1 MYLSDIKR
9 DDRFEGY
16 LIVRSAEQRASANG
30 KNYLDM
36 TLADKSGS
44 INAKMWDGTVQPPLA
59 GSIVKVR
66 ATGNEFNGRMQ
77 LRVEKIRAAESRDQ
91 VDMSALIPCAP
102 RDPNEM
108 LGEVVRAADHIA
120 DPDLR
125 RITCELLDRAGD
137 KLLTFPAAKQM
148 HHAERSG
155 LLHHTTTML
164 RAANAI
170 MSVYPQLNASLLIAG
185 VIVHDLAKIDEMD
198 ADTLGLVS
206 DYSVD
211 GKLIGHIV
219 RGVVN
224 IQLAAEKTK
233 ANPGKA
239 LLLQHMVL
247 SHHGIPEYGSPLAPK
262 FPEAEVLNTI
272 DTLDARLYEM
282 DEALSRARPSRPGGM
297 TFGEEMHALANP
309 QCKVNTIAEALPFYM
324 EIIEYHAKK
333 GWGSAS
339 FATWVDSKDGARAE
353 EMPKLKLTHA
363 EELARLLGSQGLAVG
378 VKPGDLTGTY
388 VVTVNW

>member
-1 MYLSDIKR
+1 MYLADIKR

-148 HHAERSG
+148 HHAERGG

-170 MSVYPQLNASLLIAG
+170 MTVYPQLNASLLTAG

-233 ANPGKA
+233 ASPGKA

-282 DEALSRARPSRPGGM
+282 DEALSRAIPGG
-297 TFGEEMHALANP
+297 FSE
-309 QCKVNTIAEALPFYM
+309 KV
-324 EIIEYHAKK
+324 
-333 GWGSAS
+333 WGLDNRQLYRIPEDD
-339 FATWVDSKDGARAE
+339 VE
-353 EMPKLKLTHA
+353 
-363 EELARLLGSQGLAVG
+363 
-378 VKPGDLTGTY
+378 
-388 VVTVNW
+388 

>member
-1 MYLSDIKR
+1 MYLADIKR

-77 LRVEKIRAAESRDQ
+77 LRVEKIRAAESRDA
-91 VDMSALIPCAP
+91 VDMSTLIPCAP
-102 RDPNEM
+102 RDPKEM
-108 LGEVVRAADHIA
+108 LDEVVRAADHIA

-125 RITCELLDRAGD
+125 KITCELLDRTGD

-148 HHAERSG
+148 HHAERGG

-170 MSVYPQLNASLLIAG
+170 MTVYPQLNASLLTAG

-233 ANPGKA
+233 ASPGKA

-282 DEALSRARPSRPGGM
+282 DEALSRAIPGG
-297 TFGEEMHALANP
+297 FSE
-309 QCKVNTIAEALPFYM
+309 KV
-324 EIIEYHAKK
+324 
-333 GWGSAS
+333 WGLDNRQLYRIPEDE
-339 FATWVDSKDGARAE
+339 VE
-353 EMPKLKLTHA
+353 
-363 EELARLLGSQGLAVG
+363 
-378 VKPGDLTGTY
+378 
-388 VVTVNW
+388 

>member
-1 MYLSDIKR
+1 MYLADIKR

-91 VDMSALIPCAP
+91 VDMSTLIPCAP

-282 DEALSRARPSRPGGM
+282 DEALSRAIPGG
-297 TFGEEMHALANP
+297 FSE
-309 QCKVNTIAEALPFYM
+309 KV
-324 EIIEYHAKK
+324 
-333 GWGSAS
+333 WGL
-339 FATWVDSKDGARAE
+339 DNRQLYRIPEDE
-353 EMPKLKLTHA
+353 
-363 EELARLLGSQGLAVG
+363 
-378 VKPGDLTGTY
+378 VK
-388 VVTVNW
+388 

>member
-1 MYLSDIKR
+1 MYLADIKR

-77 LRVEKIRAAESRDQ
+77 LRVEKIRAAESRDA
-91 VDMSALIPCAP
+91 VDMSTLIPCAP
-102 RDPNEM
+102 RDPKEM
-108 LGEVVRAADHIA
+108 LDEVVRAADHIA

-125 RITCELLDRAGD
+125 KITCELLDRAGD

-148 HHAERSG
+148 HHAERGG

-170 MSVYPQLNASLLIAG
+170 MTVYPQLNASLLTAG

-224 IQLAAEKTK
+224 IQLAAEKTQ
-233 ANPGKA
+233 ASPGKA

-282 DEALSRARPSRPGGM
+282 NEALSRAIPGG
-297 TFGEEMHALANP
+297 FSE
-309 QCKVNTIAEALPFYM
+309 KV
-324 EIIEYHAKK
+324 
-333 GWGSAS
+333 WGLDNRQLYRIPEDE
-339 FATWVDSKDGARAE
+339 VE
-353 EMPKLKLTHA
+353 
-363 EELARLLGSQGLAVG
+363 
-378 VKPGDLTGTY
+378 
-388 VVTVNW
+388 

>member
-1 MYLSDIKR
+1 MYLAEIKR

-77 LRVEKIRAAESRDQ
+77 LRVERIRAAESRDA
-91 VDMSALIPCAP
+91 VDMSTLIPCAP
-102 RDPNEM
+102 RDPREM
-108 LGEVVRAADHIA
+108 REEIIRAADHIA
-120 DPDLR
+120 DKDLR
-125 RITCELLDRAGD
+125 LITCELLDRAGD
-137 KLLTFPAAKQM
+137 QLLTFPAAKQM

-155 LLHHTTTML
+155 LLHHMTTML
-164 RAANAI
+164 RTANAI
-170 MSVYPQLNASLLIAG
+170 MSVYPQLNPSLLIAG

-211 GKLIGHIV
+211 GKLLGHIV

-233 ANPGKA
+233 ASPAKA

-247 SHHGIPEYGSPLAPK
+247 SHHGIPDYGSPIAPK

-272 DTLDARLYEM
+272 DTLDARLFEM
-282 DEALSRARPSRPGGM
+282 DEALSRAMPGG
-297 TFGEEMHALANP
+297 FSE
-309 QCKVNTIAEALPFYM
+309 KV
-324 EIIEYHAKK
+324 
-333 GWGSAS
+333 WGLDNRQLYRIPEDE
-339 FATWVDSKDGARAE
+339 VER
-353 EMPKLKLTHA
+353 
-363 EELARLLGSQGLAVG
+363 
-378 VKPGDLTGTY
+378 
-388 VVTVNW
+388 

>member
-1 MYLSDIKR
+1 MYLADIKR

-77 LRVEKIRAAESRDQ
+77 LRVEKIRAAESRDA
-91 VDMSALIPCAP
+91 VDMSTLIPCAP
-102 RDPNEM
+102 RDPKEM
-108 LGEVVRAADHIA
+108 LDEVVRAEDHIA

-125 RITCELLDRAGD
+125 KITCELLDRAGD

-148 HHAERSG
+148 HHAERGG

-170 MSVYPQLNASLLIAG
+170 MTVYPQLNASLLTAG

-233 ANPGKA
+233 ASPGKA

-282 DEALSRARPSRPGGM
+282 DEALSRAIPGG
-297 TFGEEMHALANP
+297 FSE
-309 QCKVNTIAEALPFYM
+309 KV
-324 EIIEYHAKK
+324 
-333 GWGSAS
+333 WGLDNRQLYRIPEDE
-339 FATWVDSKDGARAE
+339 VE
-353 EMPKLKLTHA
+353 
-363 EELARLLGSQGLAVG
+363 
-378 VKPGDLTGTY
+378 
-388 VVTVNW
+388 

>member
-16 LIVRSAEQRASANG
+16 LIVRSAEQRAG

-282 DEALSRARPSRPGGM
+282 DEALSRAIPGG
-297 TFGEEMHALANP
+297 FSE
-309 QCKVNTIAEALPFYM
+309 KV
-324 EIIEYHAKK
+324 
-333 GWGSAS
+333 WGL
-339 FATWVDSKDGARAE
+339 DNRQLYRIPEDE
-353 EMPKLKLTHA
+353 
-363 EELARLLGSQGLAVG
+363 
-378 VKPGDLTGTY
+378 VK
-388 VVTVNW
+388 

>member
-77 LRVEKIRAAESRDQ
+77 LRVEKIRAAESRDA
-91 VDMSALIPCAP
+91 VDMSTLIPCAP
-102 RDPNEM
+102 RDPKEM
-108 LGEVVRAADHIA
+108 LDEVVRAADHIA

-125 RITCELLDRAGD
+125 KITCELLDRAGD

-198 ADTLGLVS
+198 ADTR
-206 DYSVD
+206 
-211 GKLIGHIV
+211 
-219 RGVVN
+219 RG
-224 IQLAAEKTK
+224 QHPARRRKDEGEPRQGAA
-233 ANPGKA
+233 ASAHGA
-239 LLLQHMVL
+239 LPPRHSRIRQ
-247 SHHGIPEYGSPLAPK
+247 PAC
-262 FPEAEVLNTI
+262 AEV
-272 DTLDARLYEM
+272 
-282 DEALSRARPSRPGGM
+282 PGGR
-297 TFGEEMHALANP
+297 
-309 QCKVNTIAEALPFYM
+309 
-324 EIIEYHAKK
+324 
-333 GWGSAS
+333 
-339 FATWVDSKDGARAE
+339 GAQHHRHPRRA
-353 EMPKLKLTHA
+353 P
-363 EELARLLGSQGLAVG
+363 V
-378 VKPGDLTGTY
+378 
-388 VVTVNW
+388 

>member
-1 MYLSDIKR
+1 MYLADIKR

-233 ANPGKA
+233 ASPGKA

-282 DEALSRARPSRPGGM
+282 DEALSRAIPGG
-297 TFGEEMHALANP
+297 FSE
-309 QCKVNTIAEALPFYM
+309 KV
-324 EIIEYHAKK
+324 
-333 GWGSAS
+333 WGL
-339 FATWVDSKDGARAE
+339 DNRQLYRIPEDE
-353 EMPKLKLTHA
+353 
-363 EELARLLGSQGLAVG
+363 
-378 VKPGDLTGTY
+378 VK
-388 VVTVNW
+388 

>member
-1 MYLSDIKR
+1 MLLSEIRR

-16 LIVRSAEQRASANG
+16 LIVRSAEQRAAASG

-36 TLADKSGS
+36 TLADRSGS
-44 INAKMWDGTVQPPLA
+44 INAKMWDGTVQPPVA

-77 LRVEKIRAAESRDQ
+77 LRVEKIRAAENRDG
-91 VDMSALIPCAP
+91 VDMSTLIPCAP
-102 RDPNEM
+102 EDPKAM
-108 LGEVVRAADHIA
+108 LEEIVRAADHIA

-125 RITCELLDRAGD
+125 RITCELLDRAGS

-155 LLHHTTTML
+155 LLHHMTTML
-164 RAANAI
+164 KAARAI
-170 MSVYPQLNASLLIAG
+170 MTVYPQLNASLLTAG

-198 ADTLGLVS
+198 ADALGLVS

-211 GKLIGHIV
+211 GKLLGHIV

-224 IQLAAEKTK
+224 IELAAQKTGASK
-233 ANPGKA
+233 GKA

-247 SHHGIPEYGSPLAPK
+247 SHHGIPDYGSPIAPK
-262 FPEAEVLNTI
+262 FPEAEVLNTL

-282 DEALSRARPSRPGGM
+282 DEAIARAVPGG
-297 TFGEEMHALANP
+297 FSE
-309 QCKVNTIAEALPFYM
+309 KV
-324 EIIEYHAKK
+324 
-333 GWGSAS
+333 WGL
-339 FATWVDSKDGARAE
+339 DNRQLYRIPD
-353 EMPKLKLTHA
+353 
-363 EELARLLGSQGLAVG
+363 
-378 VKPGDLTGTY
+378 GDLT
-388 VVTVNW
+388 

>member
-77 LRVEKIRAAESRDQ
+77 LRVEKIRAAESHDQ

-233 ANPGKA
+233 ANPGKT

-282 DEALSRARPSRPGGM
+282 DEALSRAIPGG
-297 TFGEEMHALANP
+297 FSE
-309 QCKVNTIAEALPFYM
+309 KV
-324 EIIEYHAKK
+324 
-333 GWGSAS
+333 WGL
-339 FATWVDSKDGARAE
+339 DNRQLYRIPEDE
-353 EMPKLKLTHA
+353 
-363 EELARLLGSQGLAVG
+363 
-378 VKPGDLTGTY
+378 VK
-388 VVTVNW
+388 

>member
-1 MYLSDIKR
+1 MRRENRSMLLSEIRR

-16 LIVRSAEQRASANG
+16 LIVRAAEQRAAASG

-36 TLADKSGS
+36 TLADRSGS
-44 INAKMWDGTVQPPLA
+44 INAKMWDGTVQPPVP

-77 LRVEKIRAAESRDQ
+77 LRVERIRPAERNDA
-91 VDMSALIPCAP
+91 VDMSTLIPCAP
-102 RDPNEM
+102 RDAKEM
-108 LGEVVRAADHIA
+108 LDEVVRAADRIA

-125 RITCELLDRAGD
+125 LITCELLNRAG
-137 KLLTFPAAKQM
+137 KQLLTFPAAKQM

-164 RAANAI
+164 RAAEAI
-170 MSVYPQLNASLLIAG
+170 RSVYPQLNASLLTAG

-198 ADTLGLVS
+198 ADTLGLVA

-211 GKLIGHIV
+211 GKLLGHIV

-224 IQLAAEKTK
+224 IELAAQKTG
-233 ANPGKA
+233 ASRAKA

-247 SHHGIPEYGSPLAPK
+247 SHHGVPEYGSPVAPK
-262 FPEAEVLNTI
+262 FPEAEVLNMI

-282 DEALSRARPSRPGGM
+282 DEALGRAMPGG
-297 TFGEEMHALANP
+297 FSE
-309 QCKVNTIAEALPFYM
+309 KV
-324 EIIEYHAKK
+324 
-333 GWGSAS
+333 WGL
-339 FATWVDSKDGARAE
+339 DNRQLYRIPDE
-353 EMPKLKLTHA
+353 
-363 EELARLLGSQGLAVG
+363 
-378 VKPGDLTGTY
+378 DLTGK
-388 VVTVNW
+388 

>member
-1 MYLSDIKR
+1 
-9 DDRFEGY
+9 
-16 LIVRSAEQRASANG
+16 
-30 KNYLDM
+30 M

-282 DEALSRARPSRPGGM
+282 DEALSRAIPGG
-297 TFGEEMHALANP
+297 FSE
-309 QCKVNTIAEALPFYM
+309 KV
-324 EIIEYHAKK
+324 
-333 GWGSAS
+333 WGL
-339 FATWVDSKDGARAE
+339 DNRQLYRIPEDE
-353 EMPKLKLTHA
+353 
-363 EELARLLGSQGLAVG
+363 
-378 VKPGDLTGTY
+378 VK
-388 VVTVNW
+388 

>member
-120 DPDLR
+120 DLDLR

-282 DEALSRARPSRPGGM
+282 DEALSRAIPGG
-297 TFGEEMHALANP
+297 FSE
-309 QCKVNTIAEALPFYM
+309 KV
-324 EIIEYHAKK
+324 
-333 GWGSAS
+333 WGL
-339 FATWVDSKDGARAE
+339 DNRQLYRIPEDE
-353 EMPKLKLTHA
+353 
-363 EELARLLGSQGLAVG
+363 
-378 VKPGDLTGTY
+378 VK
-388 VVTVNW
+388 

>member
-1 MYLSDIKR
+1 MYLADIKR

-16 LIVRSAEQRASANG
+16 LIVRFAEQRASANG

-77 LRVEKIRAAESRDQ
+77 LRVEKIRAAESRDA
-91 VDMSALIPCAP
+91 VDMSTLIPCAP
-102 RDPNEM
+102 RDPKEM
-108 LGEVVRAADHIA
+108 LDEVVRAADHIA

-125 RITCELLDRAGD
+125 KITCELLDRAGD

-148 HHAERSG
+148 HHAERGG

-170 MSVYPQLNASLLIAG
+170 MTVYPQLNASLLTAG

-233 ANPGKA
+233 ASPGKA

-282 DEALSRARPSRPGGM
+282 DEALSRAIPGG
-297 TFGEEMHALANP
+297 FSE
-309 QCKVNTIAEALPFYM
+309 KV
-324 EIIEYHAKK
+324 
-333 GWGSAS
+333 WGLDNRQLYRIPEDE
-339 FATWVDSKDGARAE
+339 VE
-353 EMPKLKLTHA
+353 
-363 EELARLLGSQGLAVG
+363 
-378 VKPGDLTGTY
+378 
-388 VVTVNW
+388 

>member
-1 MYLSDIKR
+1 MYLADIKR

-148 HHAERSG
+148 HHAERGG

-170 MSVYPQLNASLLIAG
+170 MTVYPQLNASLLTAG

-233 ANPGKA
+233 ASLGKA

-282 DEALSRARPSRPGGM
+282 DEALSRAIPGG
-297 TFGEEMHALANP
+297 FSE
-309 QCKVNTIAEALPFYM
+309 KV
-324 EIIEYHAKK
+324 
-333 GWGSAS
+333 WGLDNRQLYRIPEDE
-339 FATWVDSKDGARAE
+339 VE
-353 EMPKLKLTHA
+353 
-363 EELARLLGSQGLAVG
+363 
-378 VKPGDLTGTY
+378 
-388 VVTVNW
+388 

>member
-1 MYLSDIKR
+1 MYLAEIKR

-77 LRVEKIRAAESRDQ
+77 LRVEKIRAAESRDA
-91 VDMSALIPCAP
+91 VDMSTLIPCAP
-102 RDPNEM
+102 RDPREM
-108 LGEVVRAADHIA
+108 REEIIRAADHIA
-120 DPDLR
+120 DKDLR
-125 RITCELLDRAGD
+125 LITCELLDRAGD
-137 KLLTFPAAKQM
+137 QLLTFPAAKQM

-155 LLHHTTTML
+155 LLHHMTTML

-170 MSVYPQLNASLLIAG
+170 MSVYPQLNPSLLTAG

-211 GKLIGHIV
+211 GKLLGHIV

-233 ANPGKA
+233 ASPAKA

-247 SHHGIPEYGSPLAPK
+247 SHHGIPDYGSPIAPK

-272 DTLDARLYEM
+272 DTLDARLFEM
-282 DEALSRARPSRPGGM
+282 DEALSRAMPGG
-297 TFGEEMHALANP
+297 FSE
-309 QCKVNTIAEALPFYM
+309 KV
-324 EIIEYHAKK
+324 
-333 GWGSAS
+333 WGLDNRQLYRIPEDE
-339 FATWVDSKDGARAE
+339 VER
-353 EMPKLKLTHA
+353 
-363 EELARLLGSQGLAVG
+363 
-378 VKPGDLTGTY
+378 
-388 VVTVNW
+388 

>member
-282 DEALSRARPSRPGGM
+282 DEALSRAIPGGFSEKVWGWI
-297 TFGEEMHALANP
+297 TASSTAFPRTKSNNEETMGLRP
-309 QCKVNTIAEALPFYM
+309 IPRQKPEVSGLP
-324 EIIEYHAKK
+324 
-333 GWGSAS
+333 S
-339 FATWVDSKDGARAE
+339 FCRFAIK
-353 EMPKLKLTHA
+353 
-363 EELARLLGSQGLAVG
+363 
-378 VKPGDLTGTY
+378 
-388 VVTVNW
+388 

>member
-1 MYLSDIKR
+1 MYLADIKR

-30 KNYLDM
+30 NNYLDM

-77 LRVEKIRAAESRDQ
+77 LRVEKIRAAESRDA
-91 VDMSALIPCAP
+91 VDMSTLIPCAP
-102 RDPNEM
+102 RDPKEM
-108 LGEVVRAADHIA
+108 LDEVVRAADHIA

-125 RITCELLDRAGD
+125 KITCELLDRAGD

-148 HHAERSG
+148 HHAERGG

-170 MSVYPQLNASLLIAG
+170 MTVYPQLNASLLTAG

-233 ANPGKA
+233 ASPGKA

-282 DEALSRARPSRPGGM
+282 NEALSRAIPGG
-297 TFGEEMHALANP
+297 FSE
-309 QCKVNTIAEALPFYM
+309 KV
-324 EIIEYHAKK
+324 
-333 GWGSAS
+333 WGLDNRQLYRIPEDE
-339 FATWVDSKDGARAE
+339 VE
-353 EMPKLKLTHA
+353 
-363 EELARLLGSQGLAVG
+363 
-378 VKPGDLTGTY
+378 
-388 VVTVNW
+388 

>member
-77 LRVEKIRAAESRDQ
+77 LRVEKIRTAESRDP

-282 DEALSRARPSRPGGM
+282 DEALSRAIPGG
-297 TFGEEMHALANP
+297 FSE
-309 QCKVNTIAEALPFYM
+309 KV
-324 EIIEYHAKK
+324 
-333 GWGSAS
+333 WGL
-339 FATWVDSKDGARAE
+339 DNRQLYRIPEDE
-353 EMPKLKLTHA
+353 
-363 EELARLLGSQGLAVG
+363 
-378 VKPGDLTGTY
+378 VK
-388 VVTVNW
+388 

>member
-1 MYLSDIKR
+1 MYLADIKR

-77 LRVEKIRAAESRDQ
+77 LRVEKIRAAENHDP

-148 HHAERSG
+148 HHAERGG

-170 MSVYPQLNASLLIAG
+170 MTVYPQLNASLLTAG

-233 ANPGKA
+233 ASPGKA

-282 DEALSRARPSRPGGM
+282 DEALSRAIPGG
-297 TFGEEMHALANP
+297 FSE
-309 QCKVNTIAEALPFYM
+309 KV
-324 EIIEYHAKK
+324 
-333 GWGSAS
+333 WGLDNRQLYRIPEDE
-339 FATWVDSKDGARAE
+339 VE
-353 EMPKLKLTHA
+353 
-363 EELARLLGSQGLAVG
+363 
-378 VKPGDLTGTY
+378 
-388 VVTVNW
+388 

>member
-1 MYLSDIKR
+1 MYLADIKR

-77 LRVEKIRAAESRDQ
+77 LRVEKIRAAESRDA
-91 VDMSALIPCAP
+91 VDMSTLIPCAP
-102 RDPNEM
+102 RDPKKM
-108 LGEVVRAADHIA
+108 LDEVVRAADHIA

-125 RITCELLDRAGD
+125 KITCELLDRAGD

-148 HHAERSG
+148 HHAERGG

-170 MSVYPQLNASLLIAG
+170 MTVYPQLNASLLTAG

-233 ANPGKA
+233 ASPGKA

-282 DEALSRARPSRPGGM
+282 DEALSRAIPGG
-297 TFGEEMHALANP
+297 FSE
-309 QCKVNTIAEALPFYM
+309 KV
-324 EIIEYHAKK
+324 
-333 GWGSAS
+333 WGLDNRQLYRIPEDE
-339 FATWVDSKDGARAE
+339 VE
-353 EMPKLKLTHA
+353 
-363 EELARLLGSQGLAVG
+363 
-378 VKPGDLTGTY
+378 
-388 VVTVNW
+388 

>member
-1 MYLSDIKR
+1 MYLADIKR

-77 LRVEKIRAAESRDQ
+77 LRVEKIRAAENRDQ

-148 HHAERSG
+148 HHAERGG

-170 MSVYPQLNASLLIAG
+170 MTVYPQLNASLLTAG

-233 ANPGKA
+233 ASPGKA

-282 DEALSRARPSRPGGM
+282 DEALSRAIPGG
-297 TFGEEMHALANP
+297 FSE
-309 QCKVNTIAEALPFYM
+309 KV
-324 EIIEYHAKK
+324 
-333 GWGSAS
+333 WGLDNRQLYRIPEDE
-339 FATWVDSKDGARAE
+339 VE
-353 EMPKLKLTHA
+353 
-363 EELARLLGSQGLAVG
+363 
-378 VKPGDLTGTY
+378 
-388 VVTVNW
+388 

>member
-1 MYLSDIKR
+1 MYLADIKR

-77 LRVEKIRAAESRDQ
+77 LRVEKIRAAESRDA
-91 VDMSALIPCAP
+91 VDMSTLHPSAP
-102 RDPNEM
+102 RDPKEM
-108 LGEVVRAADHIA
+108 LDEVVRAADHIA

-125 RITCELLDRAGD
+125 KITCELLDRAGD

-148 HHAERSG
+148 HHAERGG

-170 MSVYPQLNASLLIAG
+170 MTVYPQLNASLLTAG

-233 ANPGKA
+233 ASPGKA

-282 DEALSRARPSRPGGM
+282 DEALSRAIPGG
-297 TFGEEMHALANP
+297 FSE
-309 QCKVNTIAEALPFYM
+309 KV
-324 EIIEYHAKK
+324 
-333 GWGSAS
+333 WGLDNRQLYRIPEDE
-339 FATWVDSKDGARAE
+339 VE
-353 EMPKLKLTHA
+353 
-363 EELARLLGSQGLAVG
+363 
-378 VKPGDLTGTY
+378 
-388 VVTVNW
+388 

>member
-1 MYLSDIKR
+1 M
-9 DDRFEGY
+9 
-16 LIVRSAEQRASANG
+16 
-30 KNYLDM
+30 
-36 TLADKSGS
+36 
-44 INAKMWDGTVQPPLA
+44 
-59 GSIVKVR
+59 R
-66 ATGNEFNGRMQ
+66 ATGNEFNGRQQ
-77 LRVEKIRAAESRDQ
+77 LRVEKIRAAESRDA
-91 VDMSALIPCAP
+91 VDMSTLIPCAP
-102 RDPNEM
+102 RDPKEM
-108 LGEVVRAADHIA
+108 LDEVVRAADHIA

-125 RITCELLDRAGD
+125 KITCELLDRAGD

-148 HHAERSG
+148 HHAERGG

-170 MSVYPQLNASLLIAG
+170 MTVYPQLNASLLTAG

-224 IQLAAEKTK
+224 IQLAAEKTE
-233 ANPGKA
+233 ASPGKA

-282 DEALSRARPSRPGGM
+282 NEALSRAIPGG
-297 TFGEEMHALANP
+297 FSE
-309 QCKVNTIAEALPFYM
+309 KV
-324 EIIEYHAKK
+324 
-333 GWGSAS
+333 WGLDNRQLYRIPEDE
-339 FATWVDSKDGARAE
+339 VE
-353 EMPKLKLTHA
+353 
-363 EELARLLGSQGLAVG
+363 
-378 VKPGDLTGTY
+378 
-388 VVTVNW
+388 

>member
-247 SHHGIPEYGSPLAPK
+247 SHHGIPEYGCPLAPK

-282 DEALSRARPSRPGGM
+282 DEALSRAIPGG
-297 TFGEEMHALANP
+297 FSE
-309 QCKVNTIAEALPFYM
+309 KV
-324 EIIEYHAKK
+324 
-333 GWGSAS
+333 WGL
-339 FATWVDSKDGARAE
+339 DNRQLYRIPEDE
-353 EMPKLKLTHA
+353 
-363 EELARLLGSQGLAVG
+363 
-378 VKPGDLTGTY
+378 VK
-388 VVTVNW
+388 